1 MHLYTHLYNTLILP
15 KFKAKIGIGDNLIY
29 APYKCLYKPTPPHS
43 LRQKCLG
50 HKKRDKAPFYAL
62 PLFFFLH
69 TPKYVFSHT
78 LRLGHGAY
86 SSLPQTFQSESIL
99 SYPLDTLCKIHFL
112 GTFEYIP
119 LEHSHHLPRIS

>member
-15 KFKAKIGIGDNLIY
+15 KFKVKIGIGDNLIY
-29 APYKCLYKPTPPHS
+29 TPYKCLYKPTPHLS
-43 LRQKCLG
+43 HRYTRCVMKTEKKEIKHISCLISS
-50 HKKRDKAPFYAL
+50 
-62 PLFFFLH
+62 FLN

-78 LRLGHGAY
+78 LHLGHEAY
-86 SSLPQTFQSESIL
+86 PLLPQTFRLESRL

-119 LEHSHHLPRIS
+119 